1 MSEKPF
7 SQIESLDFTDL
18 ADLISERVHNPIT
31 IEDFNHRLIAYSTH
45 GNWTDQA
52 RMETIM
58 GRRVPETVL
67 NRLWQDGVIQQLM
80 GCDDPIR
87 IQAKNEVGLGDRV
100 AISIRKGQG
109 VLGYI
114 WVQEVNQPL
123 SEKEMQLLRLAA
135 KGMIPKLYQR
145 QTKRRI
151 QQEKSKEF
159 FWEMLLGQVS
169 SHQEIQTKAED
180 IGIKLPRPF
189 SIFLFE
195 SHLPDYESVQKELV
209 YLLHNLKDSFP
220 LTQFPL
226 VVTDQR
232 RLVVMGGGGD
242 ARLDFHERSQRFV
255 LDIAQRIQ
263 DRFGELPV
271 NGMYGMAYSSFSF
284 VQLCYHQALAVLRA
298 KKHLPQEMKGIFG
311 YDDLGI
317 YRLLPSFVEKN
328 EAESYANYRLEKL
341 IRYDRDNQSHL
352 LQTLE
357 VYLDCV
363 GRVNVA
369 SQYLHIHPN
378 TLAYRLRRITEVSG
392 LNLDDPNQRISMFID
407 LKLMKLSL
415 SQ

>member
-1 MSEKPF
+1 MRENPF
-7 SQIESLDFTDL
+7 SQIEGLDFTEL

-67 NRLWQDGVIQQLM
+67 NRLWQDGVIQELM

-100 AISIRKGQG
+100 AISIRKGQS

-114 WVQEVNQPL
+114 WVQEVNRHL
-123 SEKEMQLLRLAA
+123 SEYEMQLLRLAA
-135 KGMIPKLYQR
+135 KAMIPKLHQR

-159 FWEMLLGQVS
+159 FWEMLLGQIS

-189 SIFLFE
+189 SVFLFQT
-195 SHLPDYESVQKELV
+195 HLSDYPSVQKELN

-232 RLVVMGGGGD
+232 RLVVLGGGGD
-242 ARLDFHERSQRFV
+242 TRIDFHDRSLSFVRDIVQR
-255 LDIAQRIQ
+255 LQ

-271 NGMYGMAYSSFSF
+271 SGVYGMPYSSFSY
-284 VQLCYHQALAVLRA
+284 VKQSYHQALAVLRA
-298 KKHLPQEMKGIFG
+298 KNNLPQETKDILG
-311 YDDLGI
+311 YVDLGI
-317 YRLLPSFVEKN
+317 YRLLPMLGEKN
-328 EAESYANYRLEKL
+328 EAESYVNYRLEKL
-341 IRYDRDNQSHL
+341 KRYDLDNQSHL

-357 VYLDCV
+357 VYLDCA
-363 GRVNVA
+363 GRVNAA
-369 SQYLHIHPN
+369 SQHLHIHPN
-378 TLAYRLRRITEVSG
+378 TLAYRLKRISEVAG
-392 LNLDDPNQRISMFID
+392 LNLDDPNQRFAMFID
-407 LKLMKLSL
+407 LKLMKLS
-415 SQ
+415 Q

>member
-1 MSEKPF
+1 MRENPF
-7 SQIESLDFTDL
+7 SQIEGLDFTEL
-18 ADLISERVHNPIT
+18 ADIISERVHNPIT

-45 GNWTDQA
+45 GHWTDQA

-100 AISIRKGQG
+100 AISVRKGQS

-123 SEKEMQLLRLAA
+123 TENEMQLLRLAA
-135 KGMIPKLYQR
+135 KGMIPKLHQR

-180 IGIKLPRPF
+180 IGMKLPRPF

-195 SHLPDYESVQKELV
+195 TLLPDYESVQKEFI

-232 RLVVMGGGGD
+232 RLIVLGGGGD
-242 ARLDFHERSQRFV
+242 ARLDFHDRAQRFV
-255 LDIAQRIQ
+255 LDIVQRIQ
-263 DRFGELPV
+263 DRFGERSV
-271 NGMYGMAYSSFSF
+271 DGMYGMPYSTFSNAM
-284 VQLCYHQALAVLRA
+284 QSYHQALAVLRA
-298 KKHLPQEMKGIFG
+298 KNNLPQETKGISG
-311 YDDLGI
+311 YVDLGI

-328 EAESYANYRLEKL
+328 EAESYVNYRLEKL
-341 IRYDRDNQSHL
+341 KRYDSDNQSHL

-357 VYLDCV
+357 VYLDCA
-363 GRVNVA
+363 GRVNAA

-378 TLAYRLRRITEVSG
+378 TLAYRLKRISEVSG
-392 LNLDDPNQRISMFID
+392 LNLDDPNQWISMFID
-407 LKLMKLSL
+407 LKLMKLSR
-415 SQ
+415 